1 MTPSEDE
8 AVYFS
13 IDNELL
19 NRAAIGWKKPKQYQ
33 LFIIWGQNV
42 SSAAIAVA
50 GVRGSSS
57 YDPDD
62 P

>member
-8 AVYFS
+8 ALYFS
-13 IDNELL
+13 IDNGLL
-19 NRAAIGWKKPKQYQ
+19 NRSAIGLKNQKQYQ
-33 LFIIWGQNV
+33 LFIIWGYKV

-50 GVRGSSS
+50 GVGGSFS